1 MARSVFSSKK
11 NINLLEKGQI
21 HYSEGLHKA
30 AKYGLFTFSAYFQ
43 ERFEIISNV
52 FLPPVLVC
60 HNACSPHMPPAPL
73 SILLPFPFTLN
84 HRCSFI
90 FFPLIRYHTL
100 TRRWCLLLF
109 QLLITGLL
117 GLGMCAHMCAN
128 KVLLLIR
135 ANNMNRTIHRYI

>member
-11 NINLLEKGQI
+11 ISIFWKKGKFTIVKDCTKLQSMVSSHFQPI
-21 HYSEGLHKA
+21 FRKGL
-30 AKYGLFTFSAYFQ
+30 
-43 ERFEIISNV
+43 IISNV

-90 FFPLIRYHTL
+90 FIPLITYHTL

-117 GLGMCAHMCAN
+117 GLGMCAHICAN
-128 KVLLLIR
+128 KVLLLIH